1 MAGIEELVNPAGP
14 NQDPYNAVV
23 AATVHGVTG
32 GELSVTI
39 DGFPS
44 DQVYAVVP
52 FAGDTPSAGDR
63 VALLHDSDG
72 NPIAALAPGSG
83 GGSGGTPG
91 PEGPPGPTGPTGPKG
106 DPGATGPAG
115 AASTV
120 PGPQGPKGDPG
131 NTGATGSQG
140 PQGNPGATGATGST
154 GPQGT
159 TGATGSTG
167 PANSLAIGTVTTG
180 TPGSAAGA
188 TITGTPPSQ
197 TLALTIPR
205 GDVGATGST
214 GSQGPQGATGS
225 TGSTGP
231 AGPAN
236 TLAIGTTTTGAP
248 GSAAA
253 ATITGTA
260 PNQTLS
266 LTIPRGDVGATGPTG
281 ATGSQ
286 GPIGNTGAQG
296 PIGNTGA
303 QGATGNTGAQGPQG
317 SIWRSGTGAPA
328 GALGAVGD
336 WYENDANGDIYEKTG
351 ASTYT
356 LRDNLTGPAG
366 PQGNPGAGAP
376 DATTSTR
383 GSIQL
388 AGDLA
393 GTAAAPQIAT
403 GVIVDADVSSSAAIA
418 ESKLNL
424 ATDAAAG
431 TGSRRTLGTGALQ
444 AAAGNDVRFTDA
456 RAPTGTASG
465 DLSGSYPSPQIAAG
479 VIVDADVNAAAAI
492 AESKLSLATD
502 AAVGTGSRRTLGT
515 GAQQAAPGN
524 DARFG
529 TGFLAGTGAPAA
541 GVGFNGAIYL
551 DTASLRLWGPKAAG
565 AWPGTALG
573 RLVPLAPT
581 YGQITTG

>member
-14 NQDPYNAVV
+14 NQTPYNAIV
-23 AATVHGVTG
+23 AARVHGVSG
-32 GELSVTI
+32 GTVSVTI

-44 DQVYAVVP
+44 DQVYADVP
-52 FAGDTPSAGDR
+52 SAGGTPTAGDTT
-63 VALLHDSDG
+63 ALLHDSNG
-72 NPIAALAPGSG
+72 NPIVAVVPGGVAG
-83 GGSGGTPG
+83 GGGTAG
-91 PEGPPGPTGPTGPKG
+91 PQGPPGPTGPKG
-106 DPGATGPAG
+106 DKGDTGSTGATG

-120 PGPQGPKGDPG
+120 PGPTGPQGATGA
-131 NTGATGSQG
+131 TGATGSQG
-140 PQGNPGATGATGST
+140 PQGNPGATGATGS
-154 GPQGT
+154 
-159 TGATGSTG
+159 
-167 PANSLAIGTVTTG
+167 
-180 TPGSAAGA
+180 
-188 TITGTPPSQ
+188 
-197 TLALTIPR
+197 
-205 GDVGATGST
+205 
-214 GSQGPQGATGS
+214 
-225 TGSTGP
+225 
-231 AGPAN
+231 
-236 TLAIGTTTTGAP
+236 
-248 GSAAA
+248 
-253 ATITGTA
+253 
-260 PNQTLS
+260 
-266 LTIPRGDVGATGPTG
+266 
-281 ATGSQ
+281 Q
-286 GPIGNTGAQG
+286 GPIGNTG
-296 PIGNTGA
+296 P

-317 SIWRSGTGAPA
+317 SLWRSGTGAPA

-356 LRDNLTGPAG
+356 LRDNLTGPQG

-376 DATTSTR
+376 DATTTTK

-393 GTAAAPQIAT
+393 GTAAAPQIAA
-403 GVIVDADVSSSAAIA
+403 GVIIDADVNAAAAIA

-444 AAAGNDVRFTDA
+444 AAAGNDTRFTDA

-492 AESKLSLATD
+492 AESKLNLATD

-529 TGFLAGTGAPAA
+529 TGFLAGTGAPTA